1 MFIYMTL
8 NAKKAYFNANQW
20 QIIIQIIYTYVLIGG
35 YIVQYSTVYCTPSD
49 NLQEIDLYTK

>member
-1 MFIYMTL
+1 MTL